1 MTDKKWNELL
11 VDQNLLQDRGS
22 YWKHMRPDFEAHLS
36 DYLVVFEKYRST
48 IGIAPTNTSDWAALP
63 FGSFADNASWA
74 WRRQSLE
81 LLENHLEKTKPDTVL
96 EIGAWN
102 GWLTKYLAK
111 KSNVVVAADYF
122 VCSFDGIGNLK
133 DLAENI
139 YPVQCDV
146 ETIKTDF
153 HPQSFDLIILNHC
166 LTYTQNPTEFILNLI
181 PLLKEDGAILSLGNT
196 FYRNP
201 SKKIR
206 RNAKA
211 NENYKYAYNRTLYIQ
226 PVKGYMDLVDLSNLE
241 KNGFQILNY
250 PKMRIQNFISK
261 IHPYKPSYKALLYK
275 KTNR

>member
-1 MTDKKWNELL
+1 MRNGKWTELL
-11 VDQNLLQDRGS
+11 VDQNLLQDMGS
-22 YWKHMRPDFEAHLS
+22 YWKYLRRDFEAHLS
-36 DYLVVFEKYRST
+36 DYLIVFEKYRST
-48 IGIAPTNTSDWAALP
+48 LGIAPSKSADWKALP
-63 FGSFADNASWA
+63 FGSFADDSSWS

-81 LLENHLEKTKPDTVL
+81 ILENHLEKTKPDTVL

-122 VCSFDGIGNLK
+122 VCSFDGIGNLR

-139 YPVQCDV
+139 YPIQCDV

-153 HPQSFDLIILNHC
+153 LLQSFDLIVLNHC
-166 LTYTQNPTEFILNLI
+166 LTYTQNPTEYILNLI
-181 PLLKEDGAILSLGNT
+181 PLLKEDGVILSLGNT
-196 FYRNP
+196 FYKNP
-201 SKKIR
+201 KTKIR

-211 NENYKYAYNRTLYIQ
+211 NQNYVETYDRQLYIQ
-226 PVKGYMDLVDLSNLE
+226 PVKGYMDWVDLSNLE

-261 IHPYKPSYKALLYK
+261 LHPYKPCYKALLYK
-275 KTNR
+275 KD